1 MRGNPVASMT
11 EHLDS
16 LVLDELRAVLGEDFA
31 VLVSTFVTDSDKRLS
46 ALRAAAAAADAG
58 KLREA
63 AHSFKGSALNMG
75 ARQLSALCRDVEAR
89 ARSGEVAGIDSLVD
103 EIAAETRLVSGLLA
117 AMRKS

>member
-1 MRGNPVASMT
+1 MT

-31 VLVSTFVTDSDKRLS
+31 SLVSTFVTDSEKRLS
-46 ALRAAAAAADAG
+46 ALREAASAADAG

-75 ARQLSALCRDVEAR
+75 ARQLSELCRAAEAR
-89 ARSGEVAGIDSLVD
+89 ARSGDVTGIECLVE
-103 EIAAETRLVSGLLA
+103 EIASEARLVSGLLA
-117 AMRKS
+117 ATRK